1 MRYVLAP
8 RANSALFAQDYFVY
22 ELSEIP
28 GYQLLKNLHDN
39 SYITLPA
46 SPELIVSHNPDQLA
60 DARFIR
66 HWGVRFL

>member
-8 RANSALFAQDYFVY
+8 RANSALFAQDYFVN

-39 SYITLPA
+39 SYITQPA
-46 SPELIVSHNPDQLA
+46 SPDRIAQSRSAGRCTLHPPLE
-60 DARFIR
+60 R
-66 HWGVRFL
+66 